1 MTTPAANGTHVDS
14 THVDGSHTNGTRA
27 NGANGATPAVPDA
40 PAEGGREY
48 FFVRRSVL
56 AIVISVV
63 VTLLGAIAM
72 VALPINRYPQIT
84 PPSIQVVAVYPGAS
98 AQDVATSVA
107 GPIEQQLN
115 GLNGLL
121 YYKSSN
127 SSDGVMN
134 LSVTFDIAR
143 DQDLAAV
150 DVQNAISVASPQ
162 LPAAVRQNGIT
173 VTKANADILMVGALT
188 SSNARDDA
196 AYLTN
201 YGKLYIENEMKRLPG
216 VGDAS
221 FFSPLDFSMLIS
233 LDPEKMAQLG
243 IAVDDVQAA
252 VQQQNATQP
261 GGRLGREPSP
271 SGTQL
276 TIPVATSGQL
286 TTPDQ
291 FGAIIVRALPN
302 GSVVRVRDIAT
313 VHLGSRQYDISG
325 RLNGK
330 ETALFG
336 VYARPG
342 ANNLAVK
349 AAVVARMNELAK
361 AFPAG
366 VRWTIPFD
374 TTPFINES
382 IREVIITLA
391 EAMALVTLV
400 VFVFLQS
407 WRATLIPV
415 LAVPVSIIGTFL
427 GIYAL
432 GFTINTLT
440 LFGMVLAIGIVVD
453 DAIVVIE
460 NVERIMSTE
469 HVSARVATNRAM
481 GQISGALIAIVLVLC
496 AVFIP
501 VAFVPGITGAMYKQF
516 AVTLVFAVLLSG
528 MVALTLTPALCSL
541 LLKETPAGATRGR
554 FFAWF
559 NRRFAA
565 LTNRYVHAAGGVVR
579 RPRVWYPVF
588 AVAVV
593 LIGLLFRRVPSGFVP
608 SEDKG
613 YFAVSVQ
620 LPDAAS
626 LQRTIATVQQV
637 EQIARAEPGVRDVVA
652 IAGLDLLTSSNQTNR
667 ATMFIGLK
675 PWSERGPGNDVE
687 SVLGRVN
694 GKLFA
699 MRQAIGFGFN
709 LPEIP
714 GLGTTAGLE
723 MNLQQRSGTDI
734 GAFGAAVHAFVED
747 ANKVATQGAN
757 GGVRTDVPQ
766 LFVHVDEDA
775 ARARGVGTA
784 PIFATLQTMLSTL
797 YINDFTLYGRPY
809 RVQAEAQQ
817 RFRQK
822 PEDVGRFYVRNAAG
836 AMIPVSALVT
846 TEMRSAPS
854 LLTRFNGFPS
864 ATITGTPRPG
874 ESSGQMLTAVEKLLN
889 DKYASQGIGF
899 AYSGESYQEQ
909 TSGGTSSKVLALAL
923 VLVFLVLA
931 AQYES
936 WAVPFAVLLGVP
948 FGLLGA
954 VLAVWVRGMPND
966 VYFQVGLFAVI
977 GLAAKNAILIV
988 EFATEQV
995 AAGASVRDAALEA
1008 ARERFRPILMTSLA
1022 FILGVS
1028 PLIIASGAGAGSRH
1042 SLGTSVFFGM
1052 LGATALGI
1060 FFVPLF
1066 FSTIRGFVARRA
1078 ERGGARPPDPA
1089 PAAVPG
1095 AVPDAAPAP
1104 AYAAARGTA

>member
-1 MTTPAANGTHVDS
+1 MSAAPRNGTPNGAAS
-14 THVDGSHTNGTRA
+14 NGTGSNGSH
-27 NGANGATPAVPDA
+27 GANGAPPAAA
-40 PAEGGREY
+40 PAAVREY
-48 FFVRRSVL
+48 LFVRRPVL
-56 AIVISVV
+56 AIVISAA
-63 VTLLGAIAM
+63 VTLLGLIAM
-72 VALPINRYPQIT
+72 LALPINRYPQIT

-107 GPIEQQLN
+107 APIEQQLN

-188 SSNARDDA
+188 SSNPGDGA

-201 YGKLYIENEMKRLPG
+201 YGKLYVENEMKRLPG

-221 FFSPLDFSMLIS
+221 FFSPLDFSMLLS

-243 IAVDDVQAA
+243 ITVDDVQAA

-271 SGTQL
+271 AGTQL

-286 TTPDQ
+286 TTPEQ

-302 GSVVRVRDIAT
+302 GSLVRVRDIAS

-391 EAMALVTLV
+391 EAMGLVTLV

-427 GIYAL
+427 GIAAL

-496 AVFIP
+496 SVFIP

-541 LLKETPAGATRGR
+541 LLKETPEGETHGR
-554 FFAWF
+554 FFTWF
-559 NRRFAA
+559 NKRFGS
-565 LTNRYVHAAGGVVR
+565 LTNGYLRAAGGVVR

-588 AVAVV
+588 AMAVA
-593 LIGLLFRRVPSGFVP
+593 LIAVLFRRVPSGFVP

-613 YFAVSVQ
+613 YFALSVQ

-637 EQIARAEPGVRDVVA
+637 EQIARAEPAVKDVVA
-652 IAGLDLLTSSNQTNR
+652 IAGLDLLTTSNQTNT
-667 ATMFIGLK
+667 ATIFVGLK
-675 PWSERGPGNDVE
+675 PWGERGPGEDVE
-687 SVLGRVN
+687 SILARVN
-694 GKLFA
+694 GKLFGLK
-699 MRQAIGFGFN
+699 QAIGFGFN

-734 GAFGAAVHAFVED
+734 AAFGGAVHQFVQD

-775 ARARGVGTA
+775 ARARGVGTSSV
-784 PIFATLQTMLSTL
+784 FATLQTMLSTL

-817 RFRQK
+817 QFRQT
-822 PEDVGRFYVRNAAG
+822 PEDVGRFYVRGAGG

-874 ESSGQMLTAVEKLLN
+874 ESSGQMLAGVEKLLN

-909 TSGGTSSKVLALAL
+909 ASGGTSTRVLGLAL

-936 WAVPFAVLLGVP
+936 WTVPFAVLLGVP

-954 VLAVWVRGMPND
+954 VAAVWLRGMPND

-988 EFATEQV
+988 EFATELV
-995 AAGASVRDAALEA
+995 ARGASVKEAALEA

-1028 PLIIASGAGAGSRH
+1028 PLIVASGAGAGSRH

-1052 LGATALGI
+1052 LGATTLGV
-1060 FFVPLF
+1060 FFIPLF
-1066 FSTIRGFVARRA
+1066 YSTIRGFVARRA
-1078 ERGGARPPDPA
+1078 GGASTAGPG
-1089 PAAVPG
+1089 AVPG
-1095 AVPDAAPAP
+1095 APSSAPPAVAPGAPVPALAAV
-1104 AYAAARGTA
+1104 RGS

>member
-1 MTTPAANGTHVDS
+1 MSAAANGS
-14 THVDGSHTNGTRA
+14 SNGSNGVSGSTNGTHA
-27 NGANGATPAVPDA
+27 AAHAAAPNDSPGA
-40 PAEGGREY
+40 REY
-48 FFVRRSVL
+48 LFVRRPVL
-56 AIVISVV
+56 AIVISVT
-63 VTLLGAIAM
+63 VTLLGLIAM
-72 VALPINRYPQIT
+72 LALPINRYPQIT

-221 FFSPLDFSMLIS
+221 FFSPLDFSMLLS
-233 LDPEKMAQLG
+233 LDPEKMAHLG
-243 IAVDDVQAA
+243 ITVGDVQAA
-252 VQQQNATQP
+252 VLQQNATQP

-286 TTPDQ
+286 VTPEQ

-302 GSVVRVRDIAT
+302 GSLVRVRDVAT

-382 IREVIITLA
+382 IREVIFTLA

-427 GIYAL
+427 GLYAV
-432 GFTINTLT
+432 GFTVNTLT

-460 NVERIMSTE
+460 NVERIMSAD

-501 VAFVPGITGAMYKQF
+501 VAFVPGITGSMYKQF
-516 AVTLVFAVLLSG
+516 AATLVFAVLLSG

-541 LLKETPAGATRGR
+541 LLKETPEGQRHGR
-554 FFAWF
+554 FFTWF
-559 NRRFAA
+559 NDRFGS
-565 LTNRYVHAAGGVVR
+565 LTNGYLRAAGGVIG
-579 RPRVWYPVF
+579 RPRVWFAVF
-588 AVAVV
+588 AVAVA
-593 LIGLLFRRVPSGFVP
+593 LIAVLFRRVPGGFVP

-626 LQRTIATVQQV
+626 LQRTVAVVQQV
-637 EQIARAEPGVRDVVA
+637 EQIARAEPAVRDVVA
-652 IAGLDLLTSSNQTNR
+652 IAGLDLLTSSNQTNT

-699 MRQAIGFGFN
+699 MKQAIGFGFN

-734 GAFGAAVHAFVED
+734 AAFGAAVHRFVED
-747 ANKVATQGAN
+747 ANTVATQGAN

-817 RFRQK
+817 QFRQR
-822 PEDVGRFYVRNAAG
+822 PEDVGRFYVRSAAG
-836 AMIPVSALVT
+836 AMVPVSALVT

-864 ATITGTPRPG
+864 ATITGTPKPG
-874 ESSGQMLTAVEKLLN
+874 QSSGQMLAGVERLLN
-889 DKYASQGIGF
+889 EKYASQGIGF
-899 AYSGESYQEQ
+899 AYSGESYQERA
-909 TSGGTSSKVLALAL
+909 SGGQSTTVLGLAL

-936 WAVPFAVLLGVP
+936 WTVPFAVLLGVP

-954 VLAVWVRGMPND
+954 VAAVWLRGMPND

-995 AAGASVRDAALEA
+995 AQGASVRDAALEA

-1028 PLIIASGAGAGSRH
+1028 PLIVASGAGAGSRH

-1052 LGATALGI
+1052 IGATALGV

-1066 FSTIRGFVARRA
+1066 FSTIRGFVERRGGGRRA
-1078 ERGGARPPDPA
+1078 APRPGPAA

-1095 AVPDAAPAP
+1095 STPTPAP
-1104 AYAAARGTA
+1104 AFAAGAGE